1 MEKDTMR
8 FENKISIDGVTVII
22 GIVGA
27 CLWLGSLNAK
37 VNQLGKDLDAHT
49 ASIEKLSDN
58 QVTLAT
64 SIASIASEVK
74 ILDERNRTVDSKT
87 KPN

>member
-1 MEKDTMR
+1 MTFKNE
-8 FENKISIDGVTVII
+8 ISIDGMAVIA
-22 GIVGA
+22 GIVGG

-37 VNQLGKDLDAHT
+37 VNQLGKDSDAHT
-49 ASIEKLSDN
+49 ASIMKLSDN
-58 QVTLAT
+58 QVMLST

-74 ILDERNRTVDSKT
+74 ILDERNRAVDSKT